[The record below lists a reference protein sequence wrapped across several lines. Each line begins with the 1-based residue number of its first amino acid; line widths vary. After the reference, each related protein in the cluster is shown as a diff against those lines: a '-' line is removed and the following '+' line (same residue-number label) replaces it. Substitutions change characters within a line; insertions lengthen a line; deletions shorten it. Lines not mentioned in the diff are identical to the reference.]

1 MYATHFHQP
10 QTQVDQQGLLP
21 AFMESFGNL
30 TLGDANEQGPVSS
43 TVRAAVQVIPTPTGT
58 YLLRF
63 TFLLL
68 PQRC

>member
-43 TVRAAVQVIPTPTGT
+43 TVRAAVQVIPTPTGA
-58 YLLRF
+58 
-63 TFLLL
+63 
-68 PQRC
+68 